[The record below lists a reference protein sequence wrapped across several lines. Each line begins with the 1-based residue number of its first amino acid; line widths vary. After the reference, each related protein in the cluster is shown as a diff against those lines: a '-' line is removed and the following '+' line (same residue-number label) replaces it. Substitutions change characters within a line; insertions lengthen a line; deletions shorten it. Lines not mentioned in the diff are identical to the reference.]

1 MKRMAPSPPVP
12 HTGLAHAHR
21 ADPGLDEAFRQISI
35 ADNPAAAGGVNKR
48 RMATQKHG
56 DLGLNGLGQQLASS
70 SL

>member
-1 MKRMAPSPPVP
+1 MPDGIYRRDR
-12 HTGLAHAHR
+12 LAHAHR

>member
-1 MKRMAPSPPVP
+1 MKRMAPSPRSRTRGWRTLTGPIPVWMK
-12 HTGLAHAHR
+12 R
-21 ADPGLDEAFRQISI
+21 SQISI

-70 SL
+70 SS